1 MVRQKFAWRALLVV
15 TVAVAT
21 LQCAGTVRPTSPSPT
36 VPLSAWWQHPENLA
50 GRDLFHGP
58 WGASHAPDPAAE
70 YTFVR
75 PKTGGF
81 NPGVVVA
88 DPQGREWHVKQP
100 RDSHGDE
107 GPVEVVLSRVLSA
120 LGYHQPPVYYLPSFT
135 MRDKSG
141 VHTETGGRF
150 RLDEPSMKDM
160 GEWSWQQNPFVGQ
173 RPYQGLLVI
182 LLMFNSSDLKNS
194 NNTLYQVTR
203 GGGTV
208 DWYVVRDLGDALG
221 KTGRFAPTRNNLEV
235 FARTKFITG
244 VDDGF
249 ALFGDYR
256 GLHAELLRRRITPE
270 DVAWA
275 SALIGG
281 LNDRQWQDAFRAGG
295 YAPDV
300 ARQFISILRGRVAA
314 AQRIG
319 SAGVR
324 TSR

>member
-1 MVRQKFAWRALLVV
+1 
-15 TVAVAT
+15 
-21 LQCAGTVRPTSPSPT
+21 
-36 VPLSAWWQHPENLA
+36 
-50 GRDLFHGP
+50 
-58 WGASHAPDPAAE
+58 
-70 YTFVR
+70 
-75 PKTGGF
+75 
-81 NPGVVVA
+81 
-88 DPQGREWHVKQP
+88 
-100 RDSHGDE
+100 
-107 GPVEVVLSRVLSA
+107 
-120 LGYHQPPVYYLPSFT
+120 
-135 MRDKSG
+135 
-141 VHTETGGRF
+141 
-150 RLDEPSMKDM
+150 
-160 GEWSWQQNPFVGQ
+160 
-173 RPYQGLLVI
+173 
-182 LLMFNSSDLKNS
+182 
-194 NNTLYQVTR
+194 VTR
-203 GGGTV
+203 GGRTV